1 VIKIDLAKAKEVAHG
16 IRKADRD
23 KQMEPHDKAIMMQ
36 IPGTPIIE
44 IEAKRQVVRDENAVV
59 QTNIDN
65 AQDEVELKAAIAD
78 MIK

>member
-1 VIKIDLAKAKEVAHG
+1 MIKIDVTKAKEVAHG
-16 IRKADRD
+16 IRKADRA

-44 IEAKRQVVRDENAVV
+44 IEAKRQAIRDANAVV

>member
-1 VIKIDLAKAKEVAHG
+1 MAKAKEFAHG

-44 IEAKRQVVRDENAVV
+44 IEAKRQAIRDVNAVV
-59 QTNIDN
+59 QISIDN

>member
-1 VIKIDLAKAKEVAHG
+1 MAKAKEVAHG
-16 IRKADRD
+16 IRKADRS

-44 IEAKRQVVRDENAVV
+44 IEAKRQAIRDANTVV

-65 AQDEVELKAAIAD
+65 AQDEVELKAAIAE

>member
-1 VIKIDLAKAKEVAHG
+1 MIKIDVAKAKEVAHG
-16 IRKADRD
+16 IRKADRA

-44 IEAKRQVVRDENAVV
+44 IEAKRQAIRDANAVV

>member
-1 VIKIDLAKAKEVAHG
+1 MVKAKEVAHG
-16 IRKADRD
+16 IRKADRS
-23 KQMEPHDKAIMMQ
+23 KQMEPYDKAIMMQ

-44 IEAKRQVVRDENAVV
+44 IEAKRQAIRDVNAVV

>member
-1 VIKIDLAKAKEVAHG
+1 VIKIDVTKAKEVAHG
-16 IRKADRD
+16 IRKADRA

-44 IEAKRQVVRDENAVV
+44 IEAKRQAIRDANAVV

>member
-1 VIKIDLAKAKEVAHG
+1 MEKAKEVAHG

-36 IPGTPIIE
+36 IPGTPLVE
-44 IEAKRQVVRDENAVV
+44 IESQRQAIRDANEVV

-65 AQDEVELKAAIAD
+65 AQDEVELKAVIAD
-78 MIK
+78 MLK

>member
-1 VIKIDLAKAKEVAHG
+1 MAKAKEIAHG

-44 IEAKRQVVRDENAVV
+44 IEAKRQAIRDVNAVV
-59 QTNIDN
+59 QISIDN

>member
-1 VIKIDLAKAKEVAHG
+1 VIKIDMAKAKEFAHG

-23 KQMEPHDKAIMMQ
+23 KQMEPHDKVIMMQ
-36 IPGTPIIE
+36 IPGMSIIE
-44 IEAKRQVVRDENAVV
+44 IEAKRQAIRDVNAVV
-59 QTNIDN
+59 QISIDN